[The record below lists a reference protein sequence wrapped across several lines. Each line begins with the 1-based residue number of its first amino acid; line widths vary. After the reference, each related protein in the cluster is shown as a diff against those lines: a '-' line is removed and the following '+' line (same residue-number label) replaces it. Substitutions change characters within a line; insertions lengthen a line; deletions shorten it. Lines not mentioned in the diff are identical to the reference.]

1 MIYFYCID
9 HILINSPRSVFKTE
23 TVFTGLS
30 DIHKLVLSVFKLH
43 FSKTKARE
51 YTGILE
57 ILKWII
63 LIGNLQCRLSAESVE
78 EFTPFQTI
86 FKRKTASEDNKLRGP
101 LPTVENIIYDVID
114 DSMVLEAV
122 KITER
127 GCGPSWMDADG
138 WRRILVS
145 RDYCGTGNDIY
156 GKQ

>member
-1 MIYFYCID
+1 MFLKQKLFLQGYQTFINWFY
-9 HILINSPRSVFKTE
+9 LY
-23 TVFTGLS
+23 LS
-30 DIHKLVLSVFKLH
+30 YIFQKRRLGK
-43 FSKTKARE
+43 

-63 LIGNLQCRLSAESVE
+63 LIGNLQNRLSAESVE
-78 EFTPFQTI
+78 EFTPFQII

-101 LPTVENIIYDVID
+101 LPTVENIFFDVID
-114 DSMVLEAV
+114 DSMVLEAA

-127 GCGPSWMDADG
+127 GSGPSWMDADG

-145 RDYCGTGNDIY
+145 RDYCGAGNDIY